1 MKGFVQGNAQDGKG
15 KSRQART
22 AAAQDLYDVALAKR
36 TEGMAFRV
44 AI

>member
-1 MKGFVQGNAQDGKG
+1 MKSFVQGNAQDGKG

-22 AAAQDLYDVALAKR
+22 AAAQNLYYVEPVKR